1 MLSNFEIA
9 AIALLLVNIG
19 LSIYC
24 LSKKASEE
32 KYITYV
38 ATRPT
43 KKASE
48 EKYITYVAT
57 RPTTMPPTNKRT

>member
-38 ATRPT
+38 ATRP
-43 KKASE
+43 KK
-48 EKYITYVAT
+48 T
-57 RPTTMPPTNKRT
+57 

>member
-24 LSKKASEE
+24 LSKKSSEE
-32 KYITYV
+32 DYAAQRSTPKPP
-38 ATRPT
+38 APT
-43 KKASE
+43 QAG
-48 EKYITYVAT
+48 
-57 RPTTMPPTNKRT
+57 RNGNGNRRR

>member
-24 LSKKASEE
+24 LSKHSEE
-32 KYITYV
+32 KYITY
-38 ATRPT
+38 
-43 KKASE
+43 
-48 EKYITYVAT
+48 IAT
-57 RPTTMPPTNKRT
+57 RPTTMPPTRPNKTT

>member
-24 LSKKASEE
+24 LSKKS
-32 KYITYV
+32 
-38 ATRPT
+38 
-43 KKASE
+43 SE

-57 RPTTMPPTNKRT
+57 RPTTMPPNKKT

>member
-43 KKASE
+43 
-48 EKYITYVAT
+48 
-57 RPTTMPPTNKRT
+57 TMPPTNKRT